1 MGERLWVDHE
11 ECRFLI
17 ENIKV
22 SFNTRPSPF
31 ISLDFLDT
39 TSTTETALF
48 SPDAHDVS
56 VVPRYGANQS
66 VIENIILDI
75 AKEYLVRRQS
85 TEGISRNLLKLLSVA
100 VGILEVSY
108 YNLYFPMNI

>member
-1 MGERLWVDHE
+1 MGERLWVDNE
-11 ECRFLI
+11 ECRFFV
-17 ENIKV
+17 ENIRV

-31 ISLDFLDT
+31 IPLDFLDT
-39 TSTTETALF
+39 MSTTETASLF
-48 SPDAHDVS
+48 SPETYEIS

-85 TEGISRNLLKLLSVA
+85 TEGISRSLLKLLSIA
-100 VGILEVSY
+100 TGMLEVSY
-108 YNLYFPMNI
+108 YN

>member
-11 ECRFLI
+11 ECRYFI
-17 ENIKV
+17 ENIRV
-22 SFNTRPSPF
+22 SYNTRPSPF
-31 ISLDFLDT
+31 IPLDFLDT
-39 TSTTETALF
+39 MSTTETALF
-48 SPDAHDVS
+48 SPETYDVS

-85 TEGISRNLLKLLSVA
+85 TEGISRSLLKLLSVA
-100 VGILEVSY
+100 AGILEVSY
-108 YNLYFPMNI
+108 YNLYILMNI